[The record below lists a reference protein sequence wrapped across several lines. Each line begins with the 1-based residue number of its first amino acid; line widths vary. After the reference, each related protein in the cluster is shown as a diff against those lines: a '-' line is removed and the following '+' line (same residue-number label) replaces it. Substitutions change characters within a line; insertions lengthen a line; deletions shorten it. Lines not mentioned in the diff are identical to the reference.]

1 MNQPQ
6 KHIIMNFKT
15 LGLLSIA
22 AMTLWACKDKNKKD
36 EPKTDQ
42 QKPTIEI
49 SAPAA
54 NAEIL
59 QNAQLE
65 IVAILTDNVELE
77 SYKVDIHYVTA
88 GDTHKGTGDQEVE
101 WDYTTEAQVNAGLKT
116 YDLNLFTKV
125 PSNAKPGNYHLL
137 IRAMDA
143 AGNENEEYIEFKVV
157 LDTI

>member
-1 MNQPQ
+1 
-6 KHIIMNFKT
+6 MNFKT

-36 EPKTDQ
+36 EPTADK

-59 QNAQLE
+59 QNAQLNISAE
-65 IVAILTDNVELE
+65 LTDNVELG
-77 SYKVDIHYVTA
+77 SYKVDIHYVRT
-88 GDTHKGTGDQEVE
+88 GDTHKGTGDQEIE
-101 WDYTTEAQVNAGLKT
+101 WEYENEAQINAGLKT
-116 YDLNLFTKV
+116 YDLNLSTTV

-137 IRAMDA
+137 IRAVDA
-143 AGNENEEYIEFKVV
+143 AGNENEAYIEFKVV
-157 LDTI
+157 LGTI

>member
-36 EPKTDQ
+36 EPTADK

-59 QNAQLE
+59 QNAQLNISAE
-65 IVAILTDNVELE
+65 LTDNVELG
-77 SYKVDIHYVTA
+77 SYKVDIHYVRT
-88 GDTHKGTGDQEVE
+88 GDTHKGTGDQEIE
-101 WDYTTEAQVNAGLKT
+101 WEYENEAQINAGLKT
-116 YDLNLFTKV
+116 YDLNLSTTV

-137 IRAMDA
+137 IRAVDA
-143 AGNENEEYIEFKVV
+143 AGNENEAYIEFKVV
-157 LDTI
+157 LGTI